1 MRDLDV
7 VWQSVTA
14 LTPYARNSRTH
25 SDEQVAQ
32 VAASIKEFGWTN
44 PILIDEEGS
53 IIAGHGRLQAA
64 QRLGESN
71 VPTITL
77 NGLTDAQKRAY
88 VIADNKLAL
97 NAGWDNEMLAVE
109 ISELIEEGFDLDL
122 TGFGADEID
131 SLLADG
137 NKIDE
142 GLIEDDEVPELQEDT
157 VSKLGDVWMLGRHRL
172 VCGDSCSSEVID
184 KLMDGDRADMVFT
197 DPPWNVNYGANL
209 ANGKYKG
216 RKILNDHMATDDWQ
230 QFCDDIANSLFICTK
245 AGAPIYVVMSAQEW
259 PVIDGSLRRAGFHW
273 SSSII
278 WAKDTLVISRKD
290 YHTQYEP
297 IWYGWN
303 ADAARLVELKDRKQS
318 DLWQME
324 RPKRSDLHPTTKP
337 IELVERAI
345 NNSAKDGGIVLDL
358 FGGSGS
364 TLIAS
369 EKTGR
374 ACRMVELDPKYADVI
389 VRRWQEYTGEKAI
402 NQETLMTFDELNDGK
417 TSQDEQQNDA

>member
-77 NGLTDAQKRAY
+77 TGLTDAQKRAY

-109 ISELIEEGFDLDL
+109 ISELIDEGFNLDL

-131 SLLADG
+131 SLLANG

-184 KLMDGDRADMVFT
+184 KLMEGDRADMVFT

-318 DLWQME
+318 DVWQME

>member
-77 NGLTDAQKRAY
+77 TGLTDAQKRAY

-131 SLLADG
+131 SLLANG

-142 GLIEDDEVPELQEDT
+142 GLIDDDEVPELQEDT

-172 VCGDSCSSEVID
+172 VCGDSCSSEVIE
-184 KLMDGDRADMVFT
+184 KLMEGDTADMVFT

-318 DLWQME
+318 DVWQME

-374 ACRMVELDPKYADVI
+374 SCRMVELDPKYADVI

>member
-1 MRDLDV
+1 MVLPYWNNSRKKRHLMRDLDV

-77 NGLTDAQKRAY
+77 TGLTDAQKRAY

-109 ISELIEEGFDLDL
+109 IGELIDEGFNLDL

-131 SLLADG
+131 SLLANG

-184 KLMDGDRADMVFT
+184 KLMEGDRADMVFT
-197 DPPWNVNYGANL
+197 DPP
-209 ANGKYKG
+209 YKG
-216 RKILNDHMATDDWQ
+216 WRTDLCRDVSARVACHTWLAQ
-230 QFCDDIANSLFICTK
+230 CRRVSLVK
-245 AGAPIYVVMSAQEW
+245 HDYLGKGLAGSEPQRL
-259 PVIDGSLRRAGFHW
+259 P
-273 SSSII
+273 
-278 WAKDTLVISRKD
+278 
-290 YHTQYEP
+290 HT
-297 IWYGWN
+297 I
-303 ADAARLVELKDRKQS
+303 
-318 DLWQME
+318 
-324 RPKRSDLHPTTKP
+324 
-337 IELVERAI
+337 
-345 NNSAKDGGIVLDL
+345 
-358 FGGSGS
+358 
-364 TLIAS
+364 
-369 EKTGR
+369 
-374 ACRMVELDPKYADVI
+374 
-389 VRRWQEYTGEKAI
+389 
-402 NQETLMTFDELNDGK
+402 
-417 TSQDEQQNDA
+417 